1 MLGVPTGPRTSVLID
16 FQASPGQTH
25 LVRVLLVEDEIRLAG
40 VIRDGLEADGVDVDV
55 AHDGLDG
62 LWMATEGSYDA
73 IILDIMLPSM
83 NGYLVCKELRAR
95 SIWTPVLML
104 TAKDGEYD
112 EAEALDTGA
121 DDFLR
126 KPFSFVVLLARLRAL
141 ARRGTPERPAILQC
155 GTLRL
160 DPATAT
166 VTRAEQ
172 PIELTRRELALLE
185 VLLRA
190 GGDAV
195 PRQEIQDRVWGMEDE
210 PASNVVEVYI
220 RYLRRKVDDPFDH
233 AMITTVRGVG
243 YRLVA
248 DAASES
254 ATPANAPAT

>member
-1 MLGVPTGPRTSVLID
+1 M
-16 FQASPGQTH
+16 
-25 LVRVLLVEDEIRLAG
+25 RVLLVEDEVRLAT
-40 VIRDGLEADGVDVDV
+40 VVRDGLEAEGVDVDV
-55 AHDGLDG
+55 AHDGNDG

-95 SIWTPVLML
+95 SVWTPVLML

-141 ARRGTPERPAILQC
+141 ARRGTPERPVVLQC

-166 VTRAEQ
+166 VTRDGQ
-172 PIELTRRELALLE
+172 QIDLTRRELALLE
-185 VLLRA
+185 VLMRA

-195 PRQEIQDRVWGMEDE
+195 SRQDIQDRVWGMEDE
-210 PASNVVEVYI
+210 PASNVVEVYV
-220 RYLRRKVDDPFDH
+220 RYLRRKIDEPFDH

-248 DAASES
+248 EPADATGS
-254 ATPANAPAT
+254 AAFTARST